1 MNDVLKTIDGEI
13 DFFDEIKGESDT
25 LAGLILEMKGNIP
38 KNGEMM
44 NYHQYSFTVE
54 SVDKTRV
61 KRVKIL
67 LMNNKYWLLIVVGLC
82 WSCGN
87 NYTPKPTAF
96 ARIDF
101 PKKNTSLF
109 VSDCPFVFQKA
120 IYSEVNLKYDSKCWF
135 DLNFNNLNGKLHMS
149 YKKLNNNLNDFTED
163 SRTLAYK
170 HAQIA
175 EAISEQLFIK
185 DSSNVFGMVYTFQ
198 GNTATP
204 MQFI

>member
-1 MNDVLKTIDGEI
+1 
-13 DFFDEIKGESDT
+13 
-25 LAGLILEMKGNIP
+25 
-38 KNGEMM
+38 
-44 NYHQYSFTVE
+44 
-54 SVDKTRV
+54 
-61 KRVKIL
+61 
-67 LMNNKYWLLIVVGLC
+67 MNNKYWLLIVVGLC

-96 ARIDF
+96 SRIDF

-120 IYSEVNLKYDSKCWF
+120 IYSEVNFKYDSKCWF

-204 MQFI
+204 MQFYLTDSVTHFVRGALYFDSAQNDSIVPIINFVKDDIYNLIESWEWK